1 MDQDATWIK
10 MQWGSSCKMRRGS
23 RCNVD
28 QDDCGGLLRLKSRNH
43 EPLVKFTVSSQS
55 ASSFINTLN
64 LLLSWWDGWMIS
76 KWKIQNRETSLV
88 FIHAYYNVR
97 LYLLMFPR
105 KGRNWSHCNG
115 LIFTNEFTVHAVWCY
130 LHIFHILQQQNV
142 MNAES
147 LMVPRVSFSLM
158 TLFLEQCWS
167 LHVLHVLTCQQNA
180 VNAERQ
186 VVPVVTHSWIVCSR
200 SWNCTRLSSMIRNRV
215 QGDNSGTFNLILII
229 PSFKLFFSN
238 DLDYQYFWYLN
249 QKT

>member
-1 MDQDATWIK
+1 M
-10 MQWGSSCKMRRGS
+10 
-23 RCNVD
+23 D

-55 ASSFINTLN
+55 ASSFINTFN

-147 LMVPRVSFSLM
+147 LMVPGVSFSLM

-215 QGDNSGTFNLILII
+215 QGGQQWDIQSYLDHLEFQTLFLEWLGLSIFLVSESEDLIL
-229 PSFKLFFSN
+229 
-238 DLDYQYFWYLN
+238 
-249 QKT
+249 

>member
-1 MDQDATWIK
+1 
-10 MQWGSSCKMRRGS
+10 MRRGS

-55 ASSFINTLN
+55 ASSFINTFN

-115 LIFTNEFTVHAVWCY
+115 LIFTNACG
-130 LHIFHILQQQNV
+130 
-142 MNAES
+142 
-147 LMVPRVSFSLM
+147 LMLLAYISHSA
-158 TLFLEQCWS
+158 TTKCHECWKS
-167 LHVLHVLTCQQNA
+167 NG
-180 VNAERQ
+180 
-186 VVPVVTHSWIVCSR
+186 SR
-200 SWNCTRLSSMIRNRV
+200 GQFQFDDFI
-215 QGDNSGTFNLILII
+215 SGTMLI
-229 PSFKLFFSN
+229 SARVACF
-238 DLDYQYFWYLN
+238 DLSTKRCQRWEAGGGGASGDS
-249 QKT
+249 